1 MQSDIQEH
9 LINFPSSF
17 SFFRN
22 LKSGRCFAP
31 EVCCRIAQRRNAPYN
46 QDNTVAAAE
55 STSEILTKE
64 GYVVRKPSNQYLP
77 SYPEFK
83 PQPSNNDATILR
95 PNPPPRPPP
104 RPVTYAPRP
113 PQPSP
118 PPRTQP
124 PRPVTPRPYVPQP
137 QPTNIRPVQYD
148 PAPIVIP
155 VGCSA
160 AMNCT
165 NIQYCTAA
173 GVISKTPVSLTPD
186 QELFRVPL
194 TDCREPSTQQVGKCC
209 RDPDYVDPWP
219 VGRTGQYV
227 PEEINGAFDSGAYKP
242 EQTFNVPVRVK
253 AQEGYIVP
261 QPSVNQQRLYLP
273 PKSNRI

>member
-1 MQSDIQEH
+1 MMILFFHDLQSD
-9 LINFPSSF
+9 
-17 SFFRN
+17 
-22 LKSGRCFAP
+22 RCFAP
-31 EVCCRIAQRRNAPYN
+31 EVCCRFAQRRNAPFN

-77 SYPEFK
+77 GLPEFN
-83 PQPSNNDATILR
+83 PQPSNDQQTVIR
-95 PNPPPRPPP
+95 PSTS
-104 RPVTYAPRP
+104 RPVVRPQTYAPRP
-113 PQPSP
+113 IQPQ
-118 PPRTQP
+118 
-124 PRPVTPRPYVPQP
+124 RPEQPRPYQP
-137 QPTNIRPVQYD
+137 QPTENRPVQYD

-165 NIQYCTAA
+165 SIQYCTAN

-194 TDCREPSTQQVGKCC
+194 TDCREPITKMVGKCC

-227 PEEINGAFDSGAYKP
+227 AEEINGAFDSGSYKP
-242 EQTFNVPVRVK
+242 EPSGPISVRVK
-253 AQEGYIVP
+253 PDGYVLP
-261 QPSVNQQRLYLP
+261 QPSNNQARLYLP
-273 PKSNRI
+273 PNSNRI

>member
-1 MQSDIQEH
+1 M
-9 LINFPSSF
+9 
-17 SFFRN
+17 
-22 LKSGRCFAP
+22 
-31 EVCCRIAQRRNAPYN
+31 
-46 QDNTVAAAE
+46 
-55 STSEILTKE
+55 
-64 GYVVRKPSNQYLP
+64 RKPSNQYLP

-83 PQPSNNDATILR
+83 PAPSNTDSTILRPSPPPRPPTYPPR
-95 PNPPPRPPP
+95 PNPPPP
-104 RPVTYAPRP
+104 
-113 PQPSP
+113 P

-124 PRPVTPRPYVPQP
+124 PRIIPSPRPVAPRPYQP
-137 QPTNIRPVQYD
+137 QPSEIRPVQYD

-160 AMNCT
+160 ALNCT
-165 NIQYCTAA
+165 NIQYCTAS

-242 EQTFNVPVRVK
+242 EPSLNVPIRVRP
-253 AQEGYIVP
+253 QEGYVVP
-261 QPSVNQQRLYLP
+261 QPSNNQQRLYLP
-273 PKSNRI
+273 PASNRI

>member
-1 MQSDIQEH
+1 M
-9 LINFPSSF
+9 LFLL
-17 SFFRN
+17 FFRN
-22 LKSGRCFAP
+22 MKSGKCFAP

-46 QDNTVAAAE
+46 QDNAVSAAE

-77 SYPEFK
+77 SFPEF
-83 PQPSNNDATILR
+83 PSPTNNNPAILR
-95 PNPPPRPPP
+95 PTPPRPPP

-113 PQPSP
+113 TQPP

-124 PRPVTPRPYVPQP
+124 PRIAPAPAPPRPYIPPYQP
-137 QPTNIRPVQYD
+137 QPTNVRPVQYD

-160 AMNCT
+160 ALNCT
-165 NIQYCTAA
+165 NIQYCTAS
-173 GVISKTPVSLTPD
+173 GVISKTPVTLTPE
-186 QELFRVPL
+186 QEMFRVPL
-194 TDCREPSTQQVGKCC
+194 TDCREPSSGQVGKCC

-227 PEEINGAFDSGAYKP
+227 PEEINGAFDSGAYRP
-242 EQTFNVPVRVK
+242 EPSLNVPVRVK

-261 QPSVNQQRLYLP
+261 QPSNNQQRLYLP
-273 PKSNRI
+273 PASNRI